1 MTEYLQM
8 LNTHCIISAF
18 IDASSLS
25 GMYLSQ
31 ILSMHGQK
39 NEEENLMFYMYI
51 SILKIS
57 S

>member
-1 MTEYLQM
+1 M
-8 LNTHCIISAF
+8 LNTDCITSAF

-31 ILSMHGQK
+31 ILSTRGQK
-39 NEEENLMFYMYI
+39 NEEENLTFYMYI